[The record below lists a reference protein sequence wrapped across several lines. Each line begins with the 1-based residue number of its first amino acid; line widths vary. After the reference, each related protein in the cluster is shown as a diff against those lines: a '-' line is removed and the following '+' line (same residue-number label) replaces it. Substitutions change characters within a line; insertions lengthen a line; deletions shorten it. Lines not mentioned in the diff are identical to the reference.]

1 MEELR
6 MILSL
11 KHMWKCRQLFK
22 WRQAALFGREIV
34 SAECDNENHRQP
46 QYHPINL
53 SQWGTLCVVFGLN
66 VRQVRK
72 PVVCSCFI
80 GSIYM

>member
-11 KHMWKCRQLFK
+11 KHMWKCRQLFR
-22 WRQAALFGREIV
+22 WRQASLFGREIV
-34 SAECDNENHRQP
+34 GIECDSEKHRQP

-53 SQWGTLCVVFGLN
+53 SQWGTLW
-66 VRQVRK
+66 
-72 PVVCSCFI
+72 S
-80 GSIYM
+80 